1 MDIAECRQRYICY
14 LNGMDTR
21 TDLIK
26 IFLSWESWHIKCIF
40 YACKINILDF
50 NKLIPI
56 SNKLAKPMTY
66 RILIILVS
74 LYIFHFWH
82 SAQYNESCYQCG
94 FNAVSIVMVMSM
106 NFMSFKHQN
115 CKAHSSLRSNWN
127 KPNYMILKQQLHAK
141 VR

>member
-26 IFLSWESWHIKCIF
+26 IFLSWESWHIRCIL
-40 YACKINILDF
+40 YACKINSLDL
-50 NKLIPI
+50 NKLISI
-56 SNKLAKPMTY
+56 YDNNNNLSWWANPMTY

-82 SAQYNESCYQCG
+82 SALYNESCYQCG

-106 NFMSFKHQN
+106 NFMSFKHQK
-115 CKAHSSLRSNWN
+115 CKAHSSLRPHRN
-127 KPNYMILKQQLHAK
+127 KPN
-141 VR
+141 